1 MKFCCDYS
9 TLNLQNEPILSESE
23 SGKVNKRM
31 RHTEFDGD
39 EEPVKMHFEYN
50 YPYYKYMSEGG
61 RIYDSLY
68 LNYNKTRNIGDLN
81 L

>member
-1 MKFCCDYS
+1 M
-9 TLNLQNEPILSESE
+9 LNLENVFILSNDEKSKVES
-23 SGKVNKRM
+23 RL
-31 RHTEFDGD
+31 RHDQFDEDD
-39 EEPVKMHFEYN
+39 EIVERHFQYN
-50 YPYYKYMSEGG
+50 YPYYTYMKEGD